1 MVDSGAKNSA
11 ISEEML
17 LDRSSFV
24 VRPPSKY
31 LFIDGTQM
39 DNVTGEVSLTIRY
52 KGTVVDL
59 EKVAVVN

>member
-1 MVDSGAKNSA
+1 
-11 ISEEML
+11 L